1 MAEPFKGVISLDV
14 RDSVPDWG
22 PYELKRAPKGASRN
36 IPVSKAR
43 YPEAS
48 QGARRL
54 GQRLNAAARVLG
66 MIAAGRSCG

>member
-1 MAEPFKGVISLDV
+1 ML
-14 RDSVPDWG
+14 
-22 PYELKRAPKGASRN
+22 APKGASGN
-36 IPVSKAR
+36 ITVSKAR
-43 YPEAS
+43 YPEAN